1 MSIAIAAQQME
12 SRNIQFNHI
21 ESDIRLSVGVVSTYR
36 LYDAASGR
44 VHSIYIKFLQI
55 CAICLR
61 FQIYMSRLVVL
72 IRGDWT
78 KEVALLRR
86 MPHISEQYR
95 YVSSQRDKL

>member
-1 MSIAIAAQQME
+1 MSIALTAQQTE

-61 FQIYMSRLVVL
+61 FQIYVSRLAFS

-78 KEVALLRR
+78 KGGGSLPPSPYASY
-86 MPHISEQYR
+86 I
-95 YVSSQRDKL
+95 KII